1 MDITHYAE
9 EMKIPFSAICV
20 SRRHTGKSVLIN
32 ELVLALVKQKKVD
45 AVIIFS
51 NTALIN
57 ETDYPDFPQAI
68 KHTYSD
74 AKLQKIIDHQKS
86 TPKEERDVVL
96 IIFDDLLSDAEA
108 RRSNLILGAFV
119 EGRHYGVQP
128 LILSQVGNHILTPT
142 IKNNASYVFL
152 SRLNRFQLASIWESL
167 TNIDKDE
174 FIGLVEECNKDYNFV
189 AIDNT
194 SNSNI
199 VEDWLTIV
207 RVDSSRLKNRTA

>member
-1 MDITHYAE
+1 MEISDYAE
-9 EMKIPFSAICV
+9 DMKIPFSAIFV
-20 SRRHTGKSVLIN
+20 SRRHTGKSVMAN
-32 ELVLALVKQKKVD
+32 ALVKSLVEQKKVD

-74 AKLQKIIDHQKS
+74 AKLQRLIDHQKD
-86 TPKEERDVVL
+86 TPKEERQILLVL
-96 IIFDDLLSDAEA
+96 FDDLLSDPEA
-108 RRSNLILGAFV
+108 RRSNLILSAFV
-119 EGRHYGVQP
+119 EGRHFGIQP
-128 LILSQVGNHILTPT
+128 IILSQIGNYILTPA
-142 IKNNASYVFL
+142 IKNNSSYIFL
-152 SRLNRFQLASIWESL
+152 SRLNRFQLASVWESL

-174 FIGLVEECNKDYNFV
+174 FIALVEECNKDYNFI

-207 RVDSSRLKNRTA
+207 RVDSSRLNQR